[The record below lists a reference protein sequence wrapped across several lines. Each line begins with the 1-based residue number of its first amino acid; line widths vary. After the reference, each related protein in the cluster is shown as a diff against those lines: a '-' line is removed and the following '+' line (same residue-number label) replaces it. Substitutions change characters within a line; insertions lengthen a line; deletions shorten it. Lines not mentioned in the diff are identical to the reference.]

1 MEMNKKRLASD
12 SRSAKYI
19 RFNTKNYT
27 LCLGSS
33 DTDNFFLPFA
43 LRADK
48 ILRPLADA
56 ILVRNPCLF
65 FLFLLE
71 GWNVLFISCLF

>member
-1 MEMNKKRLASD
+1 MGINKKWLASG

-19 RFNTKNYT
+19 HFNVQIYT

-33 DTDNFFLPFA
+33 DTDNFFLPLA

-48 ILRPLADA
+48 ILRPLAEE

-71 GWNVLFISCLF
+71 GWNVLFISCHL

>member
-1 MEMNKKRLASD
+1 MGINKKWLASG
-12 SRSAKYI
+12 SRSAIYI
-19 RFNTKNYT
+19 HFNIQIYT

-33 DTDNFFLPFA
+33 DTDNFFLPLL
-43 LRADK
+43 LREDK
-48 ILRPLADA
+48 VLRPLAEL

-71 GWNVLFISCLF
+71 GWNVLFIKSRF

>member
-1 MEMNKKRLASD
+1 MGINKKLLTSG
-12 SRSAKYI
+12 SLSAIYI
-19 RFNTKNYT
+19 HFKIQIYT

-33 DTDNFFLPFA
+33 DTDNFFLPLI
-43 LRADK
+43 LRADI
-48 ILRPLADA
+48 ILRPFAEV

-71 GWNVLFISCLF
+71 GWNVLFINSRF